1 MRLSADSSH
10 RPLIKGHKPD
20 YRMSSICFAATGAEA
35 MKPVATLPSALEPD
49 VPEPDAVGLGATI
62 PQTIKMEIINTKIT
76 ELS

>member
-1 MRLSADSSH
+1 
-10 RPLIKGHKPD
+10 
-20 YRMSSICFAATGAEA
+20 MSSICFAATGAEA
-35 MKPVATLPSALEPD
+35 MKPVATLPSALKPD